1 MIFVLNFKF
10 IFIISIDNFE
20 VKFKKEIVCILYNIF
35 KILFI
40 IVVLE
45 FFSSE
50 FCSRRVSLEFLY
62 GMWVFFSFIRVE
74 MTLFRVERDRLILVV
89 FFSFCFV
96 VFVLVCFFEFCNIW
110 MVNELFKIFFLFI
123 WCSSLLF
130 VYIDINSFFFL
141 FIMFL
146 NIVLEFFIKIIFM

>member
-35 KILFI
+35 KILLI

-62 GMWVFFSFIRVE
+62 GMWVFFLFIRVE

-110 MVNELFKIFFLFI
+110 GLMNYLKFLII
-123 WCSSLLF
+123 WYSSLLY

-141 FIMFL
+141 FIRFL
-146 NIVLEFFIKIIFM
+146 I

>member
-50 FCSRRVSLEFLY
+50 FCSRRVSFEFLY

-74 MTLFRVERDRLILVV
+74 MTFFRVERDRLILVV

-110 MVNELFKIFFLFI
+110 GLMNYLKFFFLII
-123 WCSSLLF
+123 WYSSLLYVY

-141 FIMFL
+141 FIRFL
-146 NIVLEFFIKIIFM
+146 I

>member
-20 VKFKKEIVCILYNIF
+20 VKFKIEIVCILYNIF

-110 MVNELFKIFFLFI
+110 MVNELFKIFFYFFDVVVYYMFI
-123 WCSSLLF
+123 LMWKVVFFYLLC
-130 VYIDINSFFFL
+130 
-141 FIMFL
+141 FL
-146 NIVLEFFIKIIFM
+146 NIVLEFFIKIVFM

>member
-1 MIFVLNFKF
+1 M
-10 IFIISIDNFE
+10 
-20 VKFKKEIVCILYNIF
+20 KFKKEIVCILYNIF

-123 WCSSLLF
+123 WCSSLLY
-130 VYIDINSFFFL
+130 VYIDINSFFF
-141 FIMFL
+141 FVYYVFKYSIR
-146 NIVLEFFIKIIFM
+146 IFYKNYFYVNFYVFKCDYLLYL